1 MQFTFIQKSLVM
13 AAMLLPYAQAGAQS
27 VRSGQAATE
36 NSAEHEIH
44 AALCDIDKRDYA
56 SAEKKLERLLQS
68 DPKNIYAQK
77 LLPSTLAAQ
86 IKIGQES
93 ADNAT
98 VARKAIEAYQR
109 VSNNPKISGEE
120 RVQIDRYVLILYR
133 HIGAD
138 EQRKEIQK
146 RALDSTRSPRDRSVL
161 YAILASQ
168 SWDCAYRITSKEA
181 GPEKAEIEKAA
192 GCVSKGLDIANQAI
206 TLDRENESAWSYKAS
221 LLKEAAK
228 LAGFAHNRT
237 QQASYQRQADDA
249 LKHTFDLSA
258 KRRAEEDRN
267 WARQNEERE
276 RNDSFTTKDAEKAAK
291 ELVSFEA
298 ETSLEDAVK
307 RVFVPSQLELTTLVV
322 PVPIPQQKTEPTE
335 TTASS
340 TASPPPQKGC
350 FREADRTTSIQE
362 RRDWKSFSVDE
373 ELVVDLPDNVCA
385 RGSGYVA
392 ASEGVMYDI
401 DSIPRPAIASE
412 PAVLDGALNTL
423 TRVFVGLRSGIWLDG
438 GLANSFELRLL
449 RKDDVNGQP
458 RKVYAYARISC
469 AERMESVLIVQA
481 GRTHYYTIDI
491 SGANESDAR
500 VQRFL
505 KSVKLK

>member
-1 MQFTFIQKSLVM
+1 MRNSLVV
-13 AAMLLPYAQAGAQS
+13 AAILLLCAQASPQTLP
-27 VRSGQAATE
+27 SGQVATK
-36 NSAEHEIH
+36 NSADIR
-44 AALCDIDKRDYA
+44 AALCDMDQGNYTA
-56 SAEKKLERLLQS
+56 AEKKLERLLQS

-86 IKIGQES
+86 IKIGGDS
-93 ADNAT
+93 ARNAT

-109 VSNNPKISGEE
+109 VSNNPKISAEE
-120 RVQIDRYVLILYR
+120 QAQIDRYVLLLYR

-138 EQRKEIQK
+138 ELRKEIQK
-146 RALDSTRSPRDRSVL
+146 RALDSTRSPRDRSAL

-181 GPEKAEIEKAA
+181 GPEQAELEKAA
-192 GCVSKGLDIANQAI
+192 GCVSKGLDSTNQAI

-221 LLKEAAK
+221 LFTEAAK
-228 LAGFAHNRT
+228 LAGLAHKQT
-237 QQASYQRQADDA
+237 QKASYQRQAEDA
-249 LKHTFDLSA
+249 GKQTFDLSA

-291 ELVSFEA
+291 ELVTFEA
-298 ETSLEDAVK
+298 ETSLDDAVK
-307 RVFVPSQLELTTLVV
+307 RVFIPSHLELTTLAT
-322 PVPIPQQKTEPTE
+322 PVPIPQQKTEPKA
-335 TTASS
+335 TTASPPQ
-340 TASPPPQKGC
+340 ASPPPQKGC

-362 RRDWKSFSVDE
+362 KRDWKSFSPDE
-373 ELVVDLPDNVCA
+373 DLIIDLPDNVCA
-385 RGSGYVA
+385 RGSSYVA
-392 ASEGVMYDI
+392 ASEGVMYNI

-423 TRVFVGLRSGIWLDG
+423 TRVFVGFRSGIWLDG
-438 GLANSFELRLL
+438 GLANSFELKLL

-458 RKVYAYARISC
+458 RKIYAYARVSC

-481 GRTHYYTIDI
+481 SKAHYYTIDI
-491 SGANESDAR
+491 TGANESDAR

-505 KSVKLK
+505 KSIKLR

>member
-1 MQFTFIQKSLVM
+1 MRNSLV
-13 AAMLLPYAQAGAQS
+13 ATAILLLC
-27 VRSGQAATE
+27 GQASPQTLPSDQVATK
-36 NSAEHEIH
+36 NSAEIH
-44 AALCDIDKRDYA
+44 AALCDIDKGDYTA
-56 SAEKKLERLLQS
+56 AEKKLERLLQS

-86 IKIGQES
+86 SKIGEKS
-93 ADNAT
+93 AENVT

-109 VSNNPKISGEE
+109 VASNPKVSSEE
-120 RVQIDRYVLILYR
+120 RAQIDRYILFLYL
-133 HIGAD
+133 HIGRD

-146 RALDSTRSPRDRSVL
+146 RALDSTRSPRDRSML

-181 GPEKAEIEKAA
+181 GPEQAELEKAA
-192 GCVSKGLDIANQAI
+192 GCVSKGLDSTNQAI

-221 LLKEAAK
+221 LFKEAAT
-228 LAGFAHNRT
+228 LAGFAHNQT

-249 LKHTFDLSA
+249 AKHTFDLSA

-291 ELVSFEA
+291 ELVTFKA
-298 ETSLEDAVK
+298 ETSLDDAVK
-307 RVFVPSQLELTTLVV
+307 RAFIPSHLELTTLVA
-322 PVPIPQQKTEPTE
+322 PIPIPQQKTEPRAT
-335 TTASS
+335 

-423 TRVFVGLRSGIWLDG
+423 TRVFVGFRSGIWLDG
-438 GLANSFELRLL
+438 GLANSFELKLL

-458 RKVYAYARISC
+458 RKVYAYARVSC
-469 AERMESVLIVQA
+469 AERKESILIVQA
-481 GRTHYYTIDI
+481 SRAHYYTIDI
-491 SGANESDAR
+491 TGANESDAR

>member
-1 MQFTFIQKSLVM
+1 
-13 AAMLLPYAQAGAQS
+13 
-27 VRSGQAATE
+27 
-36 NSAEHEIH
+36 
-44 AALCDIDKRDYA
+44 
-56 SAEKKLERLLQS
+56 
-68 DPKNIYAQK
+68 
-77 LLPSTLAAQ
+77 
-86 IKIGQES
+86 
-93 ADNAT
+93 
-98 VARKAIEAYQR
+98 
-109 VSNNPKISGEE
+109 
-120 RVQIDRYVLILYR
+120 
-133 HIGAD
+133 
-138 EQRKEIQK
+138 
-146 RALDSTRSPRDRSVL
+146 
-161 YAILASQ
+161 
-168 SWDCAYRITSKEA
+168 
-181 GPEKAEIEKAA
+181 
-192 GCVSKGLDIANQAI
+192 
-206 TLDRENESAWSYKAS
+206 
-221 LLKEAAK
+221 
-228 LAGFAHNRT
+228 
-237 QQASYQRQADDA
+237 
-249 LKHTFDLSA
+249 
-258 KRRAEEDRN
+258 
-267 WARQNEERE
+267 
-276 RNDSFTTKDAEKAAK
+276 
-291 ELVSFEA
+291 VSFEA